1 MLKNWQSSL
10 TVAFVALG
18 ILLSVQFHTQQAAL
32 KELSSQGQEDLI
44 KVLTAVT
51 EKRNDLYMEKTK
63 LEIQKSALDG
73 ASNQEQQLVKS
84 MENDLAL
91 FEAFYG
97 LKPLKG
103 PGIVITVPEQQ
114 YLFNS
119 NQLVDIINELWNIG
133 AEAVAVNDY
142 RITYY
147 TSIERDPE
155 TWEPVING
163 TRLSYPYVITA
174 IGDPQKLAVNIKIIG
189 GTLQLM
195 MYDYKMRIDIEQKT
209 DLLVPIAREKTTFRM
224 AKPVLN
230 SQKP

>member
-51 EKRNDLYMEKTK
+51 EKRNDLYKEKIN
-63 LEIQKSALDG
+63 LEIQRAALAG
-73 ASNQEQQLVKS
+73 ASDQDQHLVKS
-84 MENDLAL
+84 MQDDLAL
-91 FEAFYG
+91 FETFYG
-97 LKPLKG
+97 VNPLKG
-103 PGIVITVPEQQ
+103 PGIVITVPDQQ
-114 YLFNS
+114 YLFN
-119 NQLVDIINELWNIG
+119 NTQLVDIINELWNIG
-133 AEAVAVNDY
+133 TEAVAINGF

-147 TSIERDPE
+147 TSIDRDPE

-174 IGDPQKLAVNIKIIG
+174 IGDPQKLAINIKIAG
-189 GTLQLM
+189 GTIQQLM
-195 MYDYKMRIDIEQKT
+195 YEYKMKINVDQKT
-209 DLLVPIAREKTTFRM
+209 DLLVPAASEKTNFRL

-230 SQKP
+230 SEKE